1 MTTLGRKP
9 LGVFLIAGGVFLADQ
24 ATKALIRTHLPPG
37 ASFPADWPV
46 RLTHVTNT
54 GAAFGLFT
62 NQGLLLTLVAFFAV
76 GLIIYYYRRLPE
88 GAWALRTAL
97 GLQLGGAVGNL
108 IDRVWQGYV
117 TDFIDLRFWPVF
129 NVADSAITVG
139 AVLLAASLLWPDL
152 VKGRGSAEHAA
163 TTAGDRRGE
172 T

>member
-1 MTTLGRKP
+1 MRSPARKS
-9 LGVFLIAGGVFLADQ
+9 LDVLLVGGGILIADQ
-24 ATKALIRTHLPPG
+24 VTKALVRTHLPPG
-37 ASFPADWPV
+37 DSFPAELPV

-62 NQGLLLTLVAFFAV
+62 NQSVILTFVAFFAI
-76 GLIIYYYRRLPE
+76 GLIIYYYRKLSE
-88 GAWALRTAL
+88 GAWVLRAAL

-108 IDRVWQGYV
+108 IDRIWQGYV

-139 AVLLAASLLWPDL
+139 AVLLAVSLLWPDL
-152 VKGRGSAEHAA
+152 IKGRGPVEHAP

-172 T
+172 A

>member
-1 MTTLGRKP
+1 MTRPGPKP
-9 LGVFLIAGGVFLADQ
+9 TAVLLIGGAVLATDQ
-24 ATKALIRTHLPPG
+24 LTKALVRIYLPPG
-37 ASFPADWPV
+37 GSFPADWPV

-62 NQGLLLTLVAFFAV
+62 NQSLLLTLVAFFAI
-76 GLIIYYYRRLPE
+76 GLIGYYYRKLPA
-88 GAWALRTAL
+88 GAWPLRIAL

-108 IDRVWQGYV
+108 IDRLRQGYV

-152 VKGRGSAEHAA
+152 IKRRRSADHAA
-163 TTAGDRRGE
+163 APAGDRRPDA
-172 T
+172 